1 MPRNKITDWSEFE
14 DETRAI
20 RAGHV
25 RGHENEHSEAIF
37 ATSSFIFEDAQVA
50 AAKFEPDSK
59 GNVYS
64 RFTNPTV
71 RTFQDRLASLDGG
84 ESCLATASGMSAIL
98 LTCMGVL
105 KAGDHVVCSRSVFGS
120 ISIFFSKIMSRFGI
134 SCDFVS
140 PIDIDAWEKAA
151 KPNTRMF
158 FAETPSNP
166 LQELIDIRQLSEL
179 AHKKNSLLVVDNG
192 FCTPIL
198 QRPISLGADIVVY
211 TATKYIDGQGRC
223 VGGAVVGDKKRV
235 GEEMFSIMRT
245 VGPAMSPFNAWV
257 FLKGLETLSLRM
269 NAISE
274 RSLELAA
281 WLEKRVEVE
290 QVFYTGLKSHP
301 QYELAQ
307 TQQVAGGGIVSFR
320 LKGGLRQAWK
330 FIDATELMSLSANL
344 GDVKTIITHPATT
357 THGRLTE
364 CERQDAGITDNLI
377 RIAVGLE
384 SLNDLKADIDK
395 GFSVLQG

>member
-1 MPRNKITDWSEFE
+1 MPRKIITDWSQFDE
-14 DETRAI
+14 ETRAI

-37 ATSSFIFEDAQVA
+37 ATSSFIFEDAEVA
-50 AAKFEPDSK
+50 AAKFEPNSK

-84 ESCLATASGMSAIL
+84 EACLATASGMSAIL

-140 PIDIDAWEKAA
+140 PIELENWDKAA

-166 LQELIDIRQLSEL
+166 LQELIDIRQLSQL
-179 AHKKNSLLVVDNG
+179 AHKHNSLLVVDNG
-192 FCTPIL
+192 FCTPVL
-198 QRPISLGADIVVY
+198 QKPISLGADIVVY

-223 VGGAVVGDKKRV
+223 VGGAVVGDKKHV
-235 GEEMFSIMRT
+235 GEDMFSIMRT

-257 FLKGLETLSLRM
+257 FLKGLETLPLRM
-269 NAISE
+269 KAVSE
-274 RSLELAA
+274 RALELAA
-281 WLEKRVEVE
+281 WLESCSEVE
-290 QVFYTGLKSHP
+290 QVFYTGLISHP
-301 QYELAQ
+301 QYDLAQ

-320 LKGGLRQAWK
+320 LKGGLDQAWR
-330 FIDATELMSLSANL
+330 FIDGTVLMSLSANL
-344 GDVKTIITHPATT
+344 GDVKTIVTHPATT
-357 THGRLTE
+357 THGRLTQD
-364 CERQDAGITDNLI
+364 ERAESGITDNLI

-384 SLNDLKADIDK
+384 SLNDLKADIKK
-395 GFSVLQG
+395 GFAAI

>member
-1 MPRNKITDWSEFE
+1 MPRNKITDWSSFD

-25 RGHENEHSEAIF
+25 RGHENEHSEAIY
-37 ATSSFIFEDAQVA
+37 ATSSFVFEDARVA
-50 AAKFEPDSK
+50 AEKFEPDSR

-84 ESCLATASGMSAIL
+84 EACLATASGMSAIL
-98 LTCMGVL
+98 LTCMGIL
-105 KAGDHVVCSRSVFGS
+105 NAGDHVLCSRSVFGS
-120 ISIFFSKIMSRFGI
+120 ISIFFSNIMSRFGI

-140 PIDIDAWEKAA
+140 PVELDSWERAA
-151 KPNTRMF
+151 KANTKMF

-166 LQELIDIRQLSEL
+166 LQELIDIRQLADL

-192 FCTPIL
+192 FCTPVL
-198 QRPISLGADIVVY
+198 QKPISMGADIVVY

-223 VGGAVVGDKKRV
+223 VGGAVVGDRKHV

-257 FLKGLETLSLRM
+257 FLKGLETLTIRM
-269 NAISE
+269 KVISE
-274 RSLELAA
+274 RALDLAA
-281 WLEKRVEVE
+281 WLETKSEVE
-290 QVFYTGLKSHP
+290 RVFYTGLKSHP
-301 QYELAQ
+301 QHDLAQ
-307 TQQVAGGGIVSFR
+307 AQQTAGGGIVSFR
-320 LKGGLRQAWK
+320 VKGGLEQAWK

-344 GDVKTIITHPATT
+344 GDVRTIITHPATT

-364 CERQDAGITDNLI
+364 HERKQAGITGNLI

-384 SLNDLKADIDK
+384 SLSDLKRDIEK
-395 GFSVLQG
+395 GFSAL

>member
-1 MPRNKITDWSEFE
+1 MPRKKITDWSGFD

-20 RAGHV
+20 RAGHL

-37 ATSSFIFEDAQVA
+37 ATSSFIFEDAEVA
-50 AAKFEPDSK
+50 AAKFEPNST

-84 ESCLATASGMSAIL
+84 EACLATASGMSAIL
-98 LTCMGVL
+98 LACMGVL

-120 ISIFFSKIMSRFGI
+120 ISIFFSKIMTRFGI

-140 PIDIDAWEKAA
+140 PIDIDSWDRAA
-151 KPNTRMF
+151 KPDTRMF

-166 LQELIDIRQLSEL
+166 LQELIDIRQLSDL
-179 AHKKNSLLVVDNG
+179 AHDKNSLLVVDNG
-192 FCTPIL
+192 FCTPVL
-198 QRPISLGADIVVY
+198 QKPISMGADIVVY

-223 VGGAVVGDKKRV
+223 VGGAVVGDQHYV

-257 FLKGLETLSLRM
+257 FLKGLETLPLRM
-269 NAISE
+269 KAISE
-274 RSLELAA
+274 RALDLAA
-281 WLEKRVEVE
+281 WLENRAEID

-307 TQQVAGGGIVSFR
+307 AQQLAGGGIVSFR
-320 LKGGLRQAWK
+320 IKGGLKEAWK
-330 FIDATELMSLSANL
+330 FIDATQLMSLSANL

-364 CERQDAGITDNLI
+364 QERKDSGITDNLI

-384 SLNDLKADIDK
+384 SLDDLKTDIK
-395 GFSVLQG
+395 QGFAAL

>member
-1 MPRNKITDWSEFE
+1 MPRKKITDWSNFQ

-25 RGHENEHSEAIF
+25 RGPENEHSEAIF
-37 ATSSFIFEDAQVA
+37 ATSSFIFEDAEMA

-84 ESCLATASGMSAIL
+84 EACIATASGMSAIL
-98 LTCMGVL
+98 LACMGLL
-105 KAGDHVVCSRSVFGS
+105 KAGDHVICSRSVFGS

-134 SCDFVS
+134 DTDFVS
-140 PIDIDAWEKAA
+140 PLDLEGWQQAI

-166 LQELIDIRQLSEL
+166 LQELIDIQELSQL
-179 AHKKNSLLVVDNG
+179 AHRNNSVLVVDNG
-192 FCTPIL
+192 FCTPVL
-198 QRPISLGADIVVY
+198 QKPLSLGADVVVY

-223 VGGAVVGDKKRV
+223 VGGAVVGDQKRV
-235 GEEMFSIMRT
+235 GDEMFSIMRT

-269 NAISE
+269 NAISV
-274 RSLELAA
+274 RALELAG
-281 WLEKRVEVE
+281 WLEARAEVE
-290 QVFYTGLKSHP
+290 KVFHTGLDSHP
-301 QYELAQ
+301 QRELAKK
-307 TQQVAGGGIVSFR
+307 QQKAGGGIVSFR
-320 LKGGLRQAWK
+320 IKGNKEQTWN
-330 FIDATELMSLSANL
+330 FIDHTQLMSLSANL
-344 GDVKTIITHPATT
+344 GDAKTIITHPATT
-357 THGRLTE
+357 THGRLTQQ
-364 CERQDAGITDNLI
+364 ERDESGITDNLI

-384 SLNDLKADIDK
+384 DLIDLKADLEK
-395 GFSVLQG
+395 GFASLK

>member
-1 MPRNKITDWSEFE
+1 MPRKIITDWSQFD

-20 RAGHV
+20 RAGHI

-37 ATSSFIFEDAQVA
+37 ATSSFIFDDAQVA
-50 AAKFEPDSK
+50 AAKFEPNSK

-84 ESCLATASGMSAIL
+84 HSCLATASGMSAIL
-98 LTCMGVL
+98 LACMGIL

-120 ISIFFSKIMSRFGI
+120 ISIFFSKIMSRFGV

-140 PIDIDAWEKAA
+140 PVELENWDRAA
-151 KPNTRMF
+151 KENTRMF

-179 AHKKNSLLVVDNG
+179 AHKHNSLLVVDNG
-192 FCTPIL
+192 FCTPVL
-198 QRPISLGADIVVY
+198 QKPISLGADIVVY

-223 VGGAVVGDKKRV
+223 VGGAVVGDKKYV

-257 FLKGLETLSLRM
+257 FLKGLETLPLRM
-269 NAISE
+269 KAISE
-274 RSLELAA
+274 RALDLAA
-281 WLEKRVEVE
+281 WLENCNEVE
-290 QVFYTGLKSHP
+290 QVFYTGLTSHP
-301 QYELAQ
+301 QHDLAQ

-320 LKGGLRQAWK
+320 LKGGMDEAWR
-330 FIDATELMSLSANL
+330 FIDGTQLMSLSANL
-344 GDVKTIITHPATT
+344 GDAKTIVTHPATT
-357 THGRLTE
+357 THGRLSE
-364 CERQDAGITDNLI
+364 QERAESGITDNLI

-384 SLNDLKADIDK
+384 SLDDLKADIKK
-395 GFSVLQG
+395 GFTAI

>member
-1 MPRNKITDWSEFE
+1 MPRKIITDWSQFD

-37 ATSSFIFEDAQVA
+37 ATSSFIFDDAQVA
-50 AAKFEPDSK
+50 AAKFEPNSK

-84 ESCLATASGMSAIL
+84 QACLATASGMSAIL
-98 LTCMGVL
+98 LACMGVL

-120 ISIFFSKIMSRFGI
+120 ISIFFSKIMSRFGV

-140 PIDIDAWEKAA
+140 PIELDSWDKAA
-151 KPNTRMF
+151 KSNTRMF

-166 LQELIDIRQLSEL
+166 LQELIDIRQLSQL
-179 AHKKNSLLVVDNG
+179 AHKHNSVLVVDNG
-192 FCTPIL
+192 FCTPVL
-198 QRPISLGADIVVY
+198 QKPISMGADIVVY

-223 VGGAVVGDKKRV
+223 VGGAVVGDKKTV

-257 FLKGLETLSLRM
+257 FLKGLETLPLRM
-269 NAISE
+269 KAVSE
-274 RSLELAA
+274 QALDLAA
-281 WLEKRVEVE
+281 WLESRAEVE
-290 QVFYTGLKSHP
+290 QVFYTGLSSHP
-301 QYELAQ
+301 QYDLAQ

-320 LKGGLRQAWK
+320 LKGGLEQAWQ
-330 FIDATELMSLSANL
+330 FIDGTQLMSLSANL
-344 GDVKTIITHPATT
+344 GDMKTIVTHPATT

-364 CERQDAGITDNLI
+364 DERIESGITDNLI

-384 SLNDLKADIDK
+384 SLGDLKADIIK
-395 GFSVLQG
+395 GFNAIS